1 MKDFILHLLEKYGG
15 KISSWAWDKR
25 WAKRDPNRW
34 SKRNYVPWISKKTG
48 KVHTV
53 HKKTGAYKK

>member
-1 MKDFILHLLEKYGG
+1 MMDYIYSLLERYGG
-15 KISSWAWDKR
+15 RIRCLALNK
-25 WAKRDPNRW
+25 RW